1 MAKKEYL
8 EGYEKGLKAVKAGEP
23 ELPEKYYKNKIDKLI
38 NGPGYFTQ
46 KDVKDYEMSRIEND
60 KYLDTDMG
68 RGDAQGRKE
77 MKKAEQLEQRPA
89 KNTSPD
95 VIRMTEE
102 DKKILN
108 SSEFKKASGATIDKK
123 KGGAVKKMASGG
135 SVKSSASRRADGIA
149 VKGKTRGKIC

>member
-8 EGYEKGLKAVKAGEP
+8 EGYEKGLKAVKAGEA
-23 ELPEKYYKNKIDKLI
+23 ELPEKYYKNKLDKLV

-46 KDVKDYEMSRIEND
+46 KDVKDYQMSRIKND

-77 MKKAEQLEQRPA
+77 MKK
-89 KNTSPD
+89 
-95 VIRMTEE
+95 TEE
-102 DKKILN
+102 LESIRDKKNPPKAIPMTKEDAEVIN
-108 SSEFKKASGATIDKK
+108 TKEFKKASEGTKDMK
-123 KGGAVKKMASGG
+123 KGGM
-135 SVKSSASRRADGIA
+135 VKSSASKRADGIA